1 MRTILTALFVLGLAA
16 APDWAA
22 ACTPAPDHMERWQ
35 HYEDQE
41 LLRATIVYRGVI
53 ENIRRDQSGETI
65 LDIRRDNVLLG
76 SGAPTVIHI
85 TTEYFAQCAEGNLH
99 FVVQE
104 TDYPSRLPD
113 GVARP
118 PRIVNGVGV
127 TILGRPEDAD
137 LPSRFTILVDGFEDT
152 QRVLQRFEE
161 LRGTQ

>member
-1 MRTILTALFVLGLAA
+1 MVLFVLGVAA
-16 APDWAA
+16 APDLAA
-22 ACTPAPDHMERWQ
+22 ACTPAPDYMERRQ

-53 ENIRRDQSGETI
+53 ENIRQDESGETI
-65 LDIRRDNVLLG
+65 LDIRRDEVLLG

-85 TTEYFAQCAEGNLH
+85 TTEYFAQCAAGNLH
-99 FVVQE
+99 YLVQE
-104 TDYPSRLPD
+104 TDDPSPVPD

-118 PRIVNGVGV
+118 PRIVNGARV

-152 QRVLQRFEE
+152 PRVLQRFEE
-161 LRGTQ
+161 LRATR